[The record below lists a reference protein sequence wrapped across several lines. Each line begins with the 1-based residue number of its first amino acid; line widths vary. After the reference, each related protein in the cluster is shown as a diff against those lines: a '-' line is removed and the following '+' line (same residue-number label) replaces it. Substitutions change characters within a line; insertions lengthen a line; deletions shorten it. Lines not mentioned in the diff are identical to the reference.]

1 MKFIMKRIVFYIG
14 ILLLGLLQAS
24 YGSESYPGKWS
35 EEKACAWYKE
45 VGPIKGFN
53 FLPSTAVNS
62 TDMWQAMTFDAETM
76 DRELALAHTAGYNSA
91 RVFLPFIVWE
101 DDPEGFIQ
109 RMDQYLTIADK
120 HGISTMFIFFDD
132 CAFAGK
138 LPYLGKQDD
147 PRPGVHNSGWTPSP
161 GPDMVNDPTKWASL
175 RKYVKDIADTFKD
188 DPRVLVWD
196 VYNEPGN
203 ARMGKNSM
211 PLVEATFKW
220 LREVN
225 PSQPLTVAPWGDFTN
240 IFWENSQMTKTM
252 FDLSDIITFHTY
264 QIPAEV
270 RRVVQVIS
278 TNYSRPIICTEWL
291 RRQIGHTFETILPIF
306 EEFQIGWYQWGMV
319 AGRTQTY
326 LHWRSQPGDPDPK
339 IWQHDVYHT
348 DGRPYDPKN
357 SNWSERLT
365 FKSNVPILATS

>member
-1 MKFIMKRIVFYIG
+1 MKKLFLFVGIMIFG
-14 ILLLGLLQAS
+14 MLQTS
-24 YGSESYPGKWS
+24 ICSESIPGKWS

-45 VGPIKGFN
+45 AGPIKGFN

-62 TDMWQAMTFDAETM
+62 TDMWQAMTFDAETI
-76 DRELALAHTAGYNSA
+76 DRELALANAAGYNSA

-138 LPYLGKQDD
+138 LPFLGKQDD

-161 GPDMVNDPTKWASL
+161 GPDMVNDPITWASL

-188 DPRVLVWD
+188 DPRVLVRD
-196 VYNEPGN
+196 VYNEPGV
-203 ARMGKNSM
+203 ARMDKNSM
-211 PLVEATFKW
+211 PLVEATFQW

-225 PSQPLTVAPWGDFTN
+225 PSQPITVAPYGDFTN
-240 IFWENSQMTKTM
+240 IFWEGSQMTKTM
-252 FDLSDIITFHTY
+252 FDLSDVITFHAY
-264 QIPAEV
+264 QLPAEV
-270 RRVVQVIS
+270 RKLVQVIS
-278 TNYSRPIICTEWL
+278 ANYNRPIICTEWL
-291 RRQIGHTFETILPIF
+291 RRQIGHSFETILPIF
-306 EEFQIGWYQWGMV
+306 QEFQIGWYHWGLV
-319 AGRTQTY
+319 AGKTQTY
-326 LHWRSQPGDPDPK
+326 LHWSSQPGSLDPV

-348 DGRPYDPKN
+348 DGRPYDPKEFELVRAFDFQVDCPGPDN
-357 SNWSERLT
+357 
-365 FKSNVPILATS
+365 